1 MERLFAVEKYET
13 LFQMVSEVSG
23 TLRAGVRY
31 SDIFASLF
39 PCGSVTGAPKHRTME
54 IIQQLERGPRG
65 VYTGAIGFFS
75 PAGEA
80 VFNVPIRTVVLENN
94 HGVDGRGQR
103 HRHRFAG
110 RG

>member
-1 MERLFAVEKYET
+1 MIVDLMRNDLGRLCEYGSVQVERLFAVEKYET

-31 SDIFASLF
+31 SDIFESLF

-54 IIQQLERGPRG
+54 IIRQLERGPRG

-75 PAGEA
+75 PGAGGGFQRA
-80 VFNVPIRTVVLENN
+80 HP
-94 HGVDGRGQR
+94 HRG
-103 HRHRFAG
+103 A
-110 RG
+110 